1 MNGLLIDIIKKM
13 RRISVLVILFSAVS
27 CMTFSKNV
35 ISNTNDNKNEYV
47 DLGLSVYWATRNVG
61 AEKPEDIGSYYSWGE
76 TVPKKE
82 YTWSTYKYS
91 KNDKGKKFSKYVYR
105 KWNGNK
111 DRKNT
116 LDLSDDAANINMQKK
131 WRIPTSQELKEL
143 LENCRWVL
151 ESMNGV
157 KGYRVYSNQNNN
169 TIFIP
174 FTGMY
179 VDNEIFDFSNYG
191 AYWTSS
197 LQPHGDLFHS
207 GSSTAKVFVL
217 SEKDVESEGVLS
229 GICDRF
235 IGLPIRPVWD
245 PNDIE

>member
-91 KNDKGKKFSKYVYR
+91 KNDKGK
-105 KWNGNK
+105 
-111 DRKNT
+111 
-116 LDLSDDAANINMQKK
+116 
-131 WRIPTSQELKEL
+131 
-143 LENCRWVL
+143 
-151 ESMNGV
+151 
-157 KGYRVYSNQNNN
+157 
-169 TIFIP
+169 
-174 FTGMY
+174 
-179 VDNEIFDFSNYG
+179 
-191 AYWTSS
+191 
-197 LQPHGDLFHS
+197 
-207 GSSTAKVFVL
+207 
-217 SEKDVESEGVLS
+217 
-229 GICDRF
+229 
-235 IGLPIRPVWD
+235 
-245 PNDIE
+245 